1 MKKIFTYIIIAAAMT
16 FAASCA
22 EEHIG
27 GVDNSDAT
35 VTLRLQTSEM
45 DTRATVTETG
55 NVIAGVGAENTLTH
69 ADFFFFSDSEG
80 ENLINHVRLTVGTDP
95 SGLVAAGTNI
105 YEHKF
110 DVSDAENPLQNAS
123 YVYVLANYPSEITA
137 TAGETTLA
145 DILDYDINI
154 DLSGT
159 VSAFVMDSYADG
171 SLTYLSPS
179 KTADS
184 KTFTIGLKRA
194 AAKLVLNFN
203 VKDEF
208 EDAAGNVWTPV
219 LDQMWVNFVNARKV
233 GKVAAE
239 PVAFDAKANYFT
251 TSQVAPTSVTS
262 AKEGYSSWSHP
273 AVYTYPQQYKTSD
286 VTAPYYKIFIPW
298 VCEKKGQ
305 NNFYYKIILPELG
318 SFKRNKIYKLTVD
331 VSVIG
336 GTEDDWALVTE
347 YVYVADWWAPEKIE
361 SSVEG
366 AMYLDVPVK
375 FYEIYGIDYV
385 DIPVASSNEIEVTAT
400 GTKQNLYGNG
410 GNGVPTDVTVTPSIT
425 IAEDGKSSFK
435 LTHVLDN
442 NMYITQGNNKVRNPN
457 FDFTPITYT
466 ITVKHTTGGLSKTV
480 TVTVIQYPSIYAQR
494 DPSNGYAYV
503 NSYAY
508 TNNHGGRHNDSDLAY
523 NNYNGNQTRNDYNY
537 RILGSM
543 ADINDSGNQ
552 NSNQYVVYISVLPK
566 DYSVAGLSDK
576 VIIGDPR
583 GGTLSD
589 NYLGYTSGTNG
600 SYDQIVQGKYDA
612 VSSTTP
618 NIIAPA
624 IRIASSWGA
633 TMQIVNYDR
642 AEERCA
648 AYQEN
653 GYPAGRWRV
662 PTVAEIDF
670 LIQLSTYEHIPALFT
685 TVYSTSGNT
694 DHYRGYWA
702 GGRNLYLGKPYTDAG
717 YSAPFENMTDATQT
731 GSNAYYYMYDYLRLG
746 SYYNYTYYQA
756 RVRCVYDEW
765 YWGSTKYGNNGQPTG
780 TAATQWIG
788 YIF

>member
-45 DTRATVTETG
+45 ETRATETG

-145 DILDYDINI
+145 DILAYDINI

-171 SLTYLSPS
+171 SLIYLSPS

-194 AAKLVLNFN
+194 AAKLELTFN

-219 LDQMWVNFVNARKV
+219 LNQMWVNFVNARKV

-239 PVAFDAKANYFT
+239 PVAFDAKTSYFT
-251 TSQVAPTSVTS
+251 TSQATPTSVEAAKTGYTS
-262 AKEGYSSWSHP
+262 WTIP
-273 AVYTYPQQYKTSD
+273 AVYTYPQQYQTSD

-336 GTEDDWALVTE
+336 GTEDDWALVTD
-347 YVYVADWWAPEKIE
+347 YVYVADWWAPEKFV

-375 FYEIYGIDYV
+375 FYEIYGVNEIE
-385 DIPVASSNEIEVTAT
+385 IPVASSNDIVVTAT
-400 GTKQNLYGNG
+400 GTKTNLYNGNS
-410 GNGVPTDVTVTPSIT
+410 VSVTPTIT
-425 IAEDGKSSFK
+425 YNEDGKSSFT
-435 LTHVLDN
+435 LTHELN
-442 NMYITQGNNKVRNPN
+442 NDITSSS
-457 FDFTPITYT
+457 FDCTPITYNL
-466 ITVKHTTGGLSKTV
+466 IVKHTAGGLSKTV
-480 TVTVIQYPSIYAQR
+480 PVTVVQYPSIYAEA
-494 DPSNGYAYV
+494 DASNGYAYV
-503 NSYAY
+503 NSYA
-508 TNNHGGRHNDSDLAY
+508 NNNVSGGRHNNSYAY
-523 NNYNGNQTRNDYNY
+523 NSRGRNAGNSDNLGYMNYLGGQGSQNNNG
-537 RILGSM
+537 
-543 ADINDSGNQ
+543 
-552 NSNQYVVYISVLPK
+552 NQYVVHVSVLP
-566 DYSVAGLSDK
+566 DGYK
-576 VIIGDPR
+576 VQGMSENALIGDPR
-583 GGTLSD
+583 GGTLTY
-589 NYLGYTSGTNG
+589 NYLGYYGNGANG
-600 SYDQIVQGKYDA
+600 SVTRDVQSKYNA
-612 VSSTTP
+612 VLTSTQ
-618 NIIAPA
+618 NVIAPV

-633 TMQIVNYDR
+633 TTTISYTTR

-685 TVYSTSGNT
+685 TSKETTNDWNSVNYYS
-694 DHYRGYWA
+694 GYWA
-702 GGRNLYLGKPYTDAG
+702 NGPSIYLGKPFTDDGNTRPYIENSSLTVTNTASNGG
-717 YSAPFENMTDATQT
+717 YLLRSGNY
-731 GSNAYYYMYDYLRLG
+731 GNYRYYEPH
-746 SYYNYTYYQA
+746 
-756 RVRCVYDEW
+756 VRCVYDEW
-765 YWGSTKYGNNGQPTG
+765 YWGSTKYGNNGTATG
-780 TAATQWIG
+780 TAATQWLG

>member
-171 SLTYLSPS
+171 SLIYLSPS
-179 KTADS
+179 KIADS
-184 KTFTIGLKRA
+184 KTYTIGLKRA

-219 LDQMWVNFVNARKV
+219 LNQMWVNFVNARKV

-239 PVAFDAKANYFT
+239 PVAFDAKTSYFT
-251 TSQVAPTSVTS
+251 TSQATPTSVEAAKTGYTS
-262 AKEGYSSWSHP
+262 WTIP
-273 AVYTYPQQYKTSD
+273 AVYTYPQQYQTSD

-336 GTEDDWALVTE
+336 GTEDDWALVTDHI
-347 YVYVADWWAPEKIE
+347 YVADWWAPEKIE

-375 FYEIYGIDYV
+375 HYDIYGIDYV
-385 DIPVASSNEIEVTAT
+385 DVPVVSSNNIQIVSST
-400 GTKQNLYGNG
+400 GTKQNLYGTN
-410 GNGVPTDVTVTPSIT
+410 GNGVPYDVTVTPT
-425 IAEDGKSSFK
+425 VTVGADGKSSFR

-442 NMYITQGNNKVRNPN
+442 NMYTMSGNNRVRNPN
-457 FDFTPITYT
+457 FDCTPINYT
-466 ITVKHTTGGLSKTV
+466 VVIKHTEGGLSKTV
-480 TVTVIQYPSIYAQR
+480 TVTITQYPPIYAQR

-503 NSYAY
+503 NSYTY
-508 TNNHGGRHNDSDLAY
+508 RTGSLWQGYNYRGGRYDSGNAY
-523 NNYNGNQTRNDYNY
+523 NNQGTNTANQLGTINTGNAANSNY
-537 RILGSM
+537 
-543 ADINDSGNQ
+543 
-552 NSNQYVVYISVLPK
+552 NQYVVSVSVLPVG
-566 DYSVAGLSDK
+566 YSVAGVSESI
-576 VIIGDPR
+576 IIGDPR
-583 GGTLSD
+583 GGTLRY
-589 NYLGYTSGTNG
+589 NYLGYQAGTNG
-600 SYDQIVQGKYDA
+600 GRDNTVQTNYKA
-612 VSSTTP
+612 VSSTSQ
-618 NIIAPA
+618 NIIAPV

-633 TMQIVNYDR
+633 TDPIRNYDR

-648 AYQEN
+648 SYQEN
-653 GYPAGRWRV
+653 GYPAGRWRI

-670 LIQLSTYEHIPALFT
+670 LINLSDYQHIPELFSPEYHAGGQAYYD
-685 TVYSTSGNT
+685 V
-694 DHYRGYWA
+694 YWA
-702 GGRNLYLGKPYTDAG
+702 GGHYGYGGKPYTDRNHSNAAINL
-717 YSAPFENMTDATQT
+717 SDATENNSRLVINGERFQT
-731 GSNAYYYMYDYLRLG
+731 YM
-746 SYYNYTYYQA
+746 
-756 RVRCVYDEW
+756 RCVYDEW

-780 TAATQWIG
+780 TAATQWLG

>member
-1 MKKIFTYIIIAAAMT
+1 MKKYFTYIIIAAAAL

-27 GVDNSDAT
+27 IDNSDAT

-55 NVIAGVGAENTLTH
+55 NVIAGEGVENTLTH
-69 ADFFFFSDSEG
+69 ADFFFFADAEG
-80 ENLINHVRLTVGTDP
+80 ETLINHFRLEVGTDE

-105 YEHKF
+105 YQHKF
-110 DVSDAENPLQNAS
+110 DVSDEGNPLQNAS
-123 YVYVLANYPSEITA
+123 YVYVIANYPSEISA
-137 TAGETTLA
+137 TAGQTTLA
-145 DILDYDINI
+145 DILDLDINI

-159 VSAFVMDSYADG
+159 ISSFVMDSYDG
-171 SLTYLSPS
+171 EGRLTYLSPS

-184 KTFTIGLKRA
+184 KTYTIGLKRA

-251 TSQVAPTSVTS
+251 TSQVAPTSVTA

-273 AVYTYPQQYKTSD
+273 AVYTYPQQYLTSD

-336 GTEDDWALVTE
+336 GTEDDWALVAD

-375 FYEIYGIDYV
+375 FYEIYGINEIE
-385 DIPVASSNEIEVTAT
+385 IPVASSNEIVVTAT
-400 GTKQNLYGNG
+400 GSKTNLYNGNS
-410 GNGVPTDVTVTPSIT
+410 VSVTPTIT
-425 IAEDGKSSFK
+425 YNEDGKSSFT
-435 LTHVLDN
+435 LTHVLN
-442 NMYITQGNNKVRNPN
+442 NDITSDD
-457 FDFTPITYT
+457 FDCTPITYT

-480 TVTVIQYPSIYAQR
+480 TVTVVQYPSIYAEA
-494 DPSNGYAYV
+494 DESNGYAYV
-503 NSYAY
+503 NSYA
-508 TNNHGGRHNDSDLAY
+508 NNSVTGGRHLRSNAY
-523 NNYNGNQTRNDYNY
+523 NNNNDQLGTMNYLGGQGSQNNNG
-537 RILGSM
+537 
-543 ADINDSGNQ
+543 
-552 NSNQYVVYISVLPK
+552 NQYVVYVSVLPEGYK
-566 DYSVAGLSDK
+566 VEGLSED

-583 GGTLSD
+583 GGALTY
-589 NYLGYTSGTNG
+589 NYLGYYGYGANG
-600 SYDQIVQGKYDA
+600 SYTSDVQSKYNA
-612 VSSTTP
+612 VSTSTQ
-618 NIIAPA
+618 NVIAPA
-624 IRIASSWGA
+624 LRIASSWGA
-633 TMQIVNYDR
+633 TGSINNYYR

-670 LIQLSTYEHIPALFT
+670 LIQLSDNDHIPELFT
-685 TVYSTSGNT
+685 CY
-694 DHYRGYWA
+694 YRNRTYYTYWA
-702 GGRNLYLGKPYTDAG
+702 NGPAHYAGSDYADNYSSVFVNGTGTSIGGNSFDAV
-717 YSAPFENMTDATQT
+717 
-731 GSNAYYYMYDYLRLG
+731 
-746 SYYNYTYYQA
+746 
-756 RVRCVYDEW
+756 VRCVYDEW
-765 YWGSTKYGNNGQPTG
+765 YWGSTKYDNNGTATG
-780 TAATQWIG
+780 TAATQWLG